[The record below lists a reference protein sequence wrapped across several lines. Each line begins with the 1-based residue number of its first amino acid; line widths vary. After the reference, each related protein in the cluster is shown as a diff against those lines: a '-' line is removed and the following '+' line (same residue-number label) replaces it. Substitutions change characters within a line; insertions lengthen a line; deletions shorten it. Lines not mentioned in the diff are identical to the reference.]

1 MTGAARLQGTASWG
15 NLFYQSF
22 YRLLVFFFF
31 LEEYILLP
39 VSLLFQISRVE
50 NPGCH
55 TTSCDDD
62 TTRMPR
68 STPGTPVK
76 SDSET
81 TPVDPCFSHH
91 QPHCRYSPA
100 LCKGSSENNL
110 QRHSG
115 AVFLCIFQHFIMTY
129 VYPSKAA
136 ENGSPTHAAWFGN
149 KDSER

>member
-1 MTGAARLQGTASWG
+1 MPQGCKEPSQG
-15 NLFYQSF
+15 CKEP
-22 YRLLVFFFF
+22 LLEGIILHTFSFFFF

-115 AVFLCIFQHFIMTY
+115 AVFLCIFQHFII
-129 VYPSKAA
+129 
-136 ENGSPTHAAWFGN
+136 
-149 KDSER
+149 